1 MKKILL
7 IAIGLLLVVGCSCS
21 NHTAADAVEQY
32 FNDYKGL
39 SEDVLKNLD
48 ELIDKEDL
56 TKEQQEVYRNIVK
69 KQYRDLNYTILNEDY
84 NGDTAKVTVKITV
97 YDLYKAQKE
106 ANNYLNANAK
116 EFLTDGVY
124 DAKKY
129 LDYKLDLMTKE
140 KETVSYNIV
149 INTIK
154 VDGKYQVEQ
163 PNTITLEKIHG
174 VYNYEEDID

>member
-1 MKKILL
+1 MKKIILVIISL
-7 IAIGLLLVVGCSCS
+7 FLVVGCGT
-21 NHTAADAVEQY
+21 NKTAAEAVEKY

-39 SEDVLKNLD
+39 SDNVLADLNGLVEKENLSD
-48 ELIDKEDL
+48 EQKKIYKE
-56 TKEQQEVYRNIVK
+56 IVK
-69 KQYRDLNYTILNEDY
+69 KQYRDLNFTIENEDY

-106 ANNYLNANAK
+106 ASAYLNAK
-116 EFLTDGVY
+116 PEEFLTNGSY
-124 DAKKY
+124 DASKY
-129 LDYKLDLMTKE
+129 LDYKLDLMQKE

-163 PNTITLEKIHG
+163 PNNVTLEKIHG
-174 VYNYEEDID
+174 IYNYEENID